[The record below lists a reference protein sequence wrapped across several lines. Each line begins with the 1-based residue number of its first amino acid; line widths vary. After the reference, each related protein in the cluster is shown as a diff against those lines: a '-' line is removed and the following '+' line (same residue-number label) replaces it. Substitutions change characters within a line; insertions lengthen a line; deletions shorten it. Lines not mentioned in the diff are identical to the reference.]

1 MVKNLPASA
10 GDMGSIPGSRRSPGG
25 GKPTLVFL
33 PRQRRLVGDNPC
45 GRKRVRHSSPHV
57 HARTHTHTHTQAYPR
72 WRLCKESACQCRRH
86 KRCGFDLWVR
96 KIPWRRAR
104 QSTPA
109 CLENPMDRGVGWAIV
124 QGVPKRWT
132 QLGMHTQKLTTF
144 SIRHIIQKVGS
155 PFCHPHKVVLFQI
168 SVWAI
173 EIRRNGAA
181 LQTWLHHCKRPSF
194 PLFLL
199 MPQKL

>member
-1 MVKNLPASA
+1 MQETCVQSLGPEDPLEEGNQLKYSCLDKGDWWVIIHVVTKESDTTHHMCMHAHTHIPTHRLTPGGACVKN
-10 GDMGSIPGSRRSPGG
+10 
-25 GKPTLVFL
+25 
-33 PRQRRLVGDNPC
+33 
-45 GRKRVRHSSPHV
+45 
-57 HARTHTHTHTQAYPR
+57 
-72 WRLCKESACQCRRH
+72 SACQCRRH
-86 KRCGFDLWVR
+86 KRCGFDLWAR

-104 QSTPA
+104 QSIPA

-132 QLGMHTQKLTTF
+132 QLGMHTQRLTTF

-173 EIRRNGAA
+173 EIQRNGDA
-181 LQTWLHHCKRPSF
+181 LQTWLRHF
-194 PLFLL
+194 
-199 MPQKL
+199 